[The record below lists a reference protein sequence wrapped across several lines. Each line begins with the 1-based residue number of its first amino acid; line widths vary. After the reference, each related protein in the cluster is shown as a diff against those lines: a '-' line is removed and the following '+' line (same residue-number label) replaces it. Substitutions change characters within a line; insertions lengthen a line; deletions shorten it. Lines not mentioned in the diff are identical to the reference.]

1 MTILLTIGIIAFAA
15 YFYWVVL
22 TALVR
27 RRTPDFGRDIYRTEQ
42 PGMYWFQIALYS
54 LMAVG
59 STIYALALIGDA
71 FDL

>member
-1 MTILLTIGIIAFAA
+1 MTILLTIGVVAFAA

-27 RRTPDFGRDIYRTEQ
+27 RRTPDFGRDIYRSEL
-42 PGMYWFQIALYS
+42 PGKFWFQIGLYL
-54 LMAVG
+54 LMAAG

-71 FDL
+71 FNL